1 MQTRELVR
9 HLVPIEDAQSEL
21 GGIGRTTLYRL
32 IDEGHLVR
40 ARIGRRAFITGDS
53 IAAYIS
59 SITTEG
65 D

>member
-9 HLVPIEDAQSEL
+9 HLVPIEDAQNEL

-32 IDEGHLVR
+32 IDEGHLIR
-40 ARIGRRAFITGDS
+40 ARIGRRAFITGES
-53 IAAYIS
+53 IANYINQ
-59 SITTEG
+59 ITTE

>member
-1 MQTRELVR
+1 MR
-9 HLVPIEDAQSEL
+9 HLVPIEDAQTEL

-32 IDEGHLVR
+32 IEEGHLVR

-53 IAAYIS
+53 IAAYIQT
-59 SITTEG
+59 ITG

>member
-9 HLVPIEDAQSEL
+9 HLIPIEAAQSEL

-53 IAAYIS
+53 IAAYID
-59 SITTEG
+59 SITQE